1 MKFRNPTPAG
11 EAALDVITVFD
22 DDDEAGAGGVA
33 LRRHR
38 CASSC
43 DADSSS
49 HKQLSRRIASKS
61 VLNQASKLRIHVLH

>member
-22 DDDEAGAGGVA
+22 DDDDAGAGGVA

-43 DADSSS
+43 DADSS
-49 HKQLSRRIASKS
+49 HKHFSRCIASKS
-61 VLNQASKLRIHVLH
+61 VLNQAS